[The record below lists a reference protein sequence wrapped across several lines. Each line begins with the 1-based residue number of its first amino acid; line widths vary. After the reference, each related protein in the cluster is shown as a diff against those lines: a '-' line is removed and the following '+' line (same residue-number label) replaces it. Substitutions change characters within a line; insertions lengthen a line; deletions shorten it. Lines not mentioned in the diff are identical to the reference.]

1 MIYSW
6 GVNLDDH
13 SRSSAL
19 LKAAT
24 VDVTNK
30 HKEKEKIITK
40 EIQQQC
46 NEGSISGCGEVW
58 DGRADNKVSKE
69 VGQSKAV

>member
-6 GVNLDDH
+6 GVNLDGH
-13 SRSSAL
+13 CRSSAL

-30 HKEKEKIITK
+30 QKKKKIITK

-46 NEGSISGCGEVW
+46 NECSISGCGEVW
-58 DGRADNKVSKE
+58 DGRADSKVSKE

>member
-6 GVNLDDH
+6 GVNLDGH
-13 SRSSAL
+13 CRSSSL

-30 HKEKEKIITK
+30 QKKKIITK

-46 NEGSISGCGEVW
+46 NECSISGCGEVW
-58 DGRADNKVSKE
+58 DGRADSKVSKE